1 MVSEK
6 QISRALRFAKA
17 ALARRFGEEESQGIL
32 AAMRSN
38 FAILAPC
45 VPELKAPTS
54 QMTLRIAVDSLA
66 FYHGLPADAPQAERL
81 DLVQSFV
88 NIWMDGQFDRWIARK
103 VYANRT
109 LHFLFRR
116 WWFWSANRVDDA
128 DGWRF
133 QLTPPE
139 KGLFYGVDVTRC
151 GIVDYLVKQ
160 GAAELAPILC
170 RGDFHITKYL
180 PRGIE
185 FERTRVIAEGSERC
199 DFRYYFAGR

>member
-1 MVSEK
+1 MVPEK

-17 ALARRFGEEESQGIL
+17 AVARRFGEEESQGIL
-32 AAMRSN
+32 AAMRRN
-38 FAILAPC
+38 FAILAPG
-45 VPELKAPTS
+45 VPELKAPSS

-66 FYHGLPADAPQAERL
+66 FYRGLPADVPEAERL
-81 DLVQSFV
+81 ELVQSFV
-88 NIWMDGQFDRWIARK
+88 NSWMDGQFDRWIARK

-109 LHFLFRR
+109 LHLLFRR
-116 WWFWSANRVDDA
+116 WWFRSANRADDP

-139 KGLFYGVDVTRC
+139 KGLFYGMDVTRC

-160 GAAELAPILC
+160 SAPELAPILC
-170 RGDFHITKYL
+170 RGDFQITKYL

-185 FERTRVIAEGSERC
+185 FKRTRVIAEGGEYC
-199 DFRYYFAGR
+199 DFRYYSTGR